1 MQLHMMLLGEYME
14 NNGNNANLQND
25 VLHFEHHSSLSAE
38 AITKAVLRHNREHQ
52 GDSNKSVQ
60 QAKASEK
67 KR

>member
-1 MQLHMMLLGEYME
+1 ME